1 MIAMKN
7 ILIYF
12 DYPITSIQGGT
23 EQASFLLARLL
34 VRQGFRIIFLS
45 LHPFKE
51 KNNEFLQY
59 SLPDSEYLFSRRNAD
74 FTEKLC
80 DEQNINFILN
90 EGAASD
96 SSFFFSHAHLNTK
109 ATIVS
114 IINFSIWEG
123 LDHFLS
129 LIPPSGN
136 TWLAKLKTVARVVS
150 APWKKYMAI
159 RKKKTKL
166 NHLLEYSDKVVVLSQ
181 KYIQDCLSLT
191 STRNAHKLY
200 AIPNLLT
207 FQIPE
212 SLSSGTKQNILLY
225 VGRLSYADKRV
236 DRLLSVWKKL
246 QPVNTDWSLYIV
258 GDGEYREN
266 LEKISEEYHL
276 KRIFFMGHQNPE
288 PFYKKSKIVCLTST
302 HEGMPMVVNEA
313 LAYGCIPVVF
323 DSFHAAK
330 EMIPNT
336 ETGRLV
342 PAFNLKQY
350 TKTLDGLMKERYRR
364 PNFKVLDNYKEEI
377 ITRKWLHVLKNGN
390 E

>member
-34 VRQGFRIIFLS
+34 VRQGFRIIFFFLFTLS
-45 LHPFKE
+45 KK

-225 VGRLSYADKRV
+225 VGRLSYADKKSRQAV
-236 DRLLSVWKKL
+236 ECMEKTSTCPYRLE
-246 QPVNTDWSLYIV
+246 SLYC
-258 GDGEYREN
+258 R
-266 LEKISEEYHL
+266 
-276 KRIFFMGHQNPE
+276 
-288 PFYKKSKIVCLTST
+288 
-302 HEGMPMVVNEA
+302 
-313 LAYGCIPVVF
+313 
-323 DSFHAAK
+323 
-330 EMIPNT
+330 
-336 ETGRLV
+336 
-342 PAFNLKQY
+342 
-350 TKTLDGLMKERYRR
+350 
-364 PNFKVLDNYKEEI
+364 
-377 ITRKWLHVLKNGN
+377 
-390 E
+390 

>member
-1 MIAMKN
+1 
-7 ILIYF
+7 
-12 DYPITSIQGGT
+12 
-23 EQASFLLARLL
+23 
-34 VRQGFRIIFLS
+34 
-45 LHPFKE
+45 
-51 KNNEFLQY
+51 
-59 SLPDSEYLFSRRNAD
+59 
-74 FTEKLC
+74 
-80 DEQNINFILN
+80 
-90 EGAASD
+90 
-96 SSFFFSHAHLNTK
+96 
-109 ATIVS
+109 
-114 IINFSIWEG
+114 
-123 LDHFLS
+123 
-129 LIPPSGN
+129 
-136 TWLAKLKTVARVVS
+136 
-150 APWKKYMAI
+150 MAI

-191 STRNAHKLY
+191 STHNAHKLY

-246 QPVNTDWSLYIV
+246 QPVHTDWSLYIV

-313 LAYGCIPVVF
+313 LAYGCIPVVLTV
-323 DSFHAAK
+323 S
-330 EMIPNT
+330 M
-336 ETGRLV
+336 L
-342 PAFNLKQY
+342 Q
-350 TKTLDGLMKERYRR
+350 
-364 PNFKVLDNYKEEI
+364 
-377 ITRKWLHVLKNGN
+377 RK
-390 E
+390 